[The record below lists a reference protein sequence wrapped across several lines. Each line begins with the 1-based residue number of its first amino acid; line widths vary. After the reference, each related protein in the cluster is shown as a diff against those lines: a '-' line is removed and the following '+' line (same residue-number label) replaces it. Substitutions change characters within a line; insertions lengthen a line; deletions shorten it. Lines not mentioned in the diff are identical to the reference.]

1 MVAIRLRRAGSKKR
15 PYFRIVV
22 TDSRAARDSSF
33 VEILGH
39 YNPRTRPALVDIQQ
53 ERVDYWISK
62 GAQPSDSVRT
72 LIKRHLTPVAA
83 ARRGSGARGQVSADA
98 AAGTGVRA
106 VVEVLAK
113 ALADAPDEVRVTETQ
128 QQKVT
133 LIELFVSPRDIA
145 RVLGRSG
152 RTAAA
157 LRTLA
162 ATAGERD
169 GKQVTLE
176 IREERR

>member
-1 MVAIRLRRAGSKKR
+1 M
-15 PYFRIVV
+15 
-22 TDSRAARDSSF
+22 
-33 VEILGH
+33 
-39 YNPRTRPALVDIQQ
+39 
-53 ERVDYWISK
+53 
-62 GAQPSDSVRT
+62 
-72 LIKRHLTPVAA
+72 
-83 ARRGSGARGQVSADA
+83 SADA

-106 VVEVLAK
+106 VVEVLAR
-113 ALADAPDEVRVTETQ
+113 ALADAPDAVRVTETQ
-128 QQKVT
+128 HEKVT
-133 LIELFVSPRDIA
+133 LIELYVSPRDFA

-176 IREERR
+176 IRESR

>member
-1 MVAIRLRRAGSKKR
+1 
-15 PYFRIVV
+15 
-22 TDSRAARDSSF
+22 
-33 VEILGH
+33 
-39 YNPRTRPALVDIQQ
+39 
-53 ERVDYWISK
+53 
-62 GAQPSDSVRT
+62 
-72 LIKRHLTPVAA
+72 
-83 ARRGSGARGQVSADA
+83 VSADT

-113 ALADAPDEVRVTETQ
+113 ALADAPDEVRVTETLH
-128 QQKVT
+128 QKVT

-162 ATAGERD
+162 ATAGEKD

-176 IREERR
+176 IRESR